1 MNTNKQQQRGDANL
15 AIHTA
20 AHFFELAGK
29 FFGALPVDK
38 AAFHT
43 VVNQPENIGRL
54 ITASTNLGLSIEL
67 YLKGIALMTKGTATI
82 THNLLT
88 LFKDLPGDVQDS
100 IKQRYSR
107 RFNHAPKSKLRTIDF
122 YISTQNQLPA
132 SVEKRA
138 PILSDVD
145 QQDVCKV
152 LEVEKDAFQTW
163 RYVYEQAPA
172 AGWSRVT
179 VHYAHLCIVVNSI
192 QDQFKPAHDRP

>member
-1 MNTNKQQQRGDANL
+1 MNIKKQQRRGDANL

-38 AAFHT
+38 AAFNS
-43 VVNQPENIGRL
+43 VVNQPENIGKL

-67 YLKGIALMTKGTATI
+67 YLKGIALMTKGSATI
-82 THNLLT
+82 THDLLT
-88 LFKDLPGDVQDS
+88 LFKDLPEDIQNS
-100 IKQRYSR
+100 IEQRYRR
-107 RFNHAPKSKLRTIDF
+107 RFIHAPKPKLRAIDF
-122 YISTQNQLPA
+122 YISRQNQLPA
-132 SVEKRA
+132 NAEKRA
-138 PILSDVD
+138 PILSKVD
-145 QQDVCKV
+145 QQDVSKV

-179 VHYAHLCIVVNSI
+179 VHYAHLCIVVNSL
-192 QDQFKPAHDRP
+192 QDQFKPPHDRP